1 VAMSFFPK
9 SSAARLVPRLSLV
22 FSVNFSAR
30 VRKPD
35 STR

>member
-1 VAMSFFPK
+1 MNFFPK
-9 SSAARLVPRLSLV
+9 SPAARLVPRLSLV
-22 FSVNFSAR
+22 VNVNFSDP